1 MIYNY
6 FKPAFRFLFKNKLF
20 TIINIAGLSS
30 GIAAFIVITLFLQEQ
45 GGYDNHIP
53 EADRIFRLV
62 GIQEPAGLENQH
74 VAFTSGGWAEVAT
87 ANFPEVED
95 VFRIMGRP
103 GVIVKTEGELFRE
116 PLIYR
121 SEGKIIEWF
130 NYEIVDGN
138 DPSKMLSE
146 PNQAVI
152 TKETAMKFYD
162 SVNVTG
168 NTFEAGE
175 KLFRVTG
182 VINTEGIKTHQE
194 MDIILSLSTYE
205 NELPYLFSHLS
216 NNSLTTY
223 FVLEPGANP
232 GELEEKI
239 NKHYTEW
246 GEEGDWSYAMRT
258 TFYLQPVK
266 DIYLY
271 SGHLKFH
278 MANNTGSINNV
289 YIFSIVAVLIL
300 AIACIN
306 YINLATARSS
316 SRSREVGLKK
326 VLGATPGK
334 LSVQFISESLT
345 ITFFAIIFALV
356 ITELTLPYFNSLLGT
371 DFRIDFAGNI
381 LFNAGLA
388 GLFLVPGILSGIYP
402 AMLLSRYQPSNALK
416 PESSQGITGSL
427 FLRKILVIAQFV
439 ISSAL
444 ILSTGIIFHQ
454 VIFMNQKDKGYKSEN
469 VAYVQLNREFEPE
482 RIRDFKNALLSI
494 PEVSGAGSASNYNGV
509 AGRQSNITTADSL
522 NKSLMVR
529 FGYVDNDFFPVM
541 KTDIVEGRNFSTDYV
556 SDPYRSIII
565 NEAAARALGWENPE
579 GKEFV
584 NNDYPGMGFERH
596 TVIGVVKDY
605 NYYSLHSPV
614 EPAVYIFDPG
624 MIRTVNIRFNDKPQ
638 EKVISQIEEE
648 FTNFFPDSYFE
659 LRSVEETIK
668 LQYLNEANLL
678 RLFRWFAILCIIIS
692 CLGLFGLTLF
702 VVDQK
707 RKEIGIR
714 KVLGGSI
721 FSMNLL
727 LMKKFSVW
735 ISFATI
741 VSFPLTYMI
750 VQRWL
755 ENYSY
760 TITIGWY
767 HFAASFLVVALIA
780 FMAISP
786 LTTRTAMENPV
797 NTLRY

>member
-1 MIYNY
+1 MINNF
-6 FKPAFRFLFKNKLF
+6 FKPAFRYLFKNKLF
-20 TIINIAGLSS
+20 AILNIAGLSA

-45 GGYDNHIP
+45 GGYENHIP
-53 EADRIFRLV
+53 EAERIFRLV

-74 VAFTSGGWAEVAT
+74 VAFTSGGWAEIAKE
-87 ANFPEVED
+87 NFPEVED

-103 GVIVKTEGELFRE
+103 GVIVKVGGELFRE

-130 NYEIVDGN
+130 NYEIVDGT
-138 DPSKMLSE
+138 DPSNMLSE

-152 TKETAMKFYD
+152 TSETAMKFYD

-168 NTFEAGE
+168 NTFEVGE

-194 MDIILSLSTYE
+194 MDIILSFATYE
-205 NELPYLFSHLS
+205 NDLPYLSHLS
-216 NNSLTTY
+216 NNSLTSY
-223 FVLEPGANP
+223 FVLESGANP
-232 GELEEKI
+232 AELEEKI
-239 NKHYTEW
+239 NEYYTEW

-271 SGHLKFH
+271 SDHLKFQ
-278 MANNTGSINNV
+278 MANKTGSVNHV

-316 SRSREVGLKK
+316 ARSREVGLKK

-334 LSVQFISESLT
+334 LSVQFISESLL
-345 ITFFAIIFALV
+345 ITFFAIILALV

-381 LFNAGLA
+381 LFSVGLT
-388 GLFLVPGILSGIYP
+388 GLFLIPGFLSGIYP
-402 AMLLSRYQPSNALK
+402 AMILSRYQPSNALK
-416 PESSQGITGSL
+416 PEASQGISGSL
-427 FLRKILVIAQFV
+427 FLRKILVVSQFV

-454 VIFMNQKDKGYKSEN
+454 VIFMNQKDKGFKSEN
-469 VAYVQLNREFEPE
+469 VAYIQLNREFEPT
-482 RIRDFKNALLSI
+482 RIRDFKNALLNI
-494 PEVSGAGSASNYNGV
+494 PEISGTGSASNYNGV
-509 AGRQSNITTADSL
+509 AGRQSSITVADSL

-541 KTDIVEGRNFSTDYV
+541 ETDIVEGRNFSTDYV
-556 SDPYRSIII
+556 SDPYRTIII
-565 NEAAARALGWENPE
+565 NEAAAKTLGWEDPA

-584 NNDYPGMGFERH
+584 NSDYPGMGFERH

-624 MIRTVNIRFNDKPQ
+624 MIRTVNIRFNDKP
-638 EKVISQIEEE
+638 EKEIISQIEAE
-648 FTNFFPDSYFE
+648 FNNFFPDSYFE
-659 LRSVEETIK
+659 LRFVEETIK
-668 LQYLNEANLL
+668 RHYQDEANLL
-678 RLFRWFAILCIIIS
+678 TLFRWFAFLCIIIS

-714 KVLGGSI
+714 KVLGGSVFRI
-721 FSMNLL
+721 NIL
-727 LMKKFSVW
+727 LMKKFAVW
-735 ISFATI
+735 ITFAAL
-741 VSFPLTYMI
+741 VSFPLTYLI
-750 VQRWL
+750 IQRWL

-767 HFAASFLVVALIA
+767 HFAGSFLVVSLIALI
-780 FMAISP
+780 AISP
-786 LTTRTAMENPV
+786 LTTRSAMENPV